1 MATFPVQTQNGN
13 TSSTSIYSGGNIT
26 NHEAWAVRIDSGS
39 SGAIISN
46 IISFINPTRYQIT
59 TTVVGA
65 GAISFQLDSNQV

>member
-1 MATFPVQTQNGN
+1 MATFPTQTQNGN
-13 TSSTSIYSGGNIT
+13 TSSTSVYSGGGIT
-26 NHEAWAVRIDSGS
+26 NHEAWAVQIDSGS

-65 GAISFQLDSNQV
+65 GAIAFQLNSDGV